1 MISLHNCLPA
11 TLLKLYMKHLK
22 SGLKIRLALT
32 ISLFCFGVS
41 PAQELDFIDLFPQ
54 REGIAC
60 YRIPSIVTAPNGD
73 LITAIDERVPSCADL
88 RDNKNINLIIRRST
102 DNGKSWTPIQRVVD
116 YPRGQSVSD
125 PSMIVDRVTN
135 TIFMFFNYM
144 DLEHE
149 PQIYYLKYIKSQDN
163 GKSWS
168 PPVDITTQISKPQ
181 WHKDF
186 KFITSGRGIQTR
198 KGTLLHTLVNLDH
211 GLHLFKS
218 DNHGENWQLVDT
230 PLIPGDESKVVE
242 LSDGSWM
249 VNSRLNRKGY
259 RQTFTSTDEG
269 KTWASRPDQSLVDPG
284 CNAGIIRYS
293 PKKPT
298 SKKGIL
304 LFVNAKHK
312 TDRKNLTLKIST
324 DNGKSWSAEK
334 TIYEGPSA
342 YAAITRLENADLGIV
357 FEKDNYTQNTFVRIS
372 QQEIQALID

>member
-11 TLLKLYMKHLK
+11 TLLKLYMKYLK
-22 SGLKIRLALT
+22 SGLKIRHALT

-41 PAQELDFIDLFPQ
+41 PAQKLDFIDLFPQ
-54 REGIAC
+54 RDGIAC
-60 YRIPSIVTAPNGD
+60 HRIPSIVTAPNGD

-88 RDNKNINLIIRRST
+88 RDNKNINLIIRRSA
-102 DNGKSWTPIQRVVD
+102 DNGKSWTPIERIID
-116 YPRGQSVSD
+116 YPNGQSASD

-168 PPVDITTQISKPQ
+168 PPLDITTHISKPQ

-218 DNHGENWQLVDT
+218 DNHGRNWQLVDI

-249 VNSRLNRKGY
+249 VNSRLNGKGY
-259 RQTFTSTDEG
+259 RQKFTSTDEG
-269 KTWASRPDQSLVDPG
+269 KTWASSPDQSLVDPG

-293 PKKPT
+293 PKKST
-298 SKKGIL
+298 FKKGIL

-324 DNGKSWSAEK
+324 NDGKSWSAEK
-334 TIYEGPSA
+334 TIYEGPAA
-342 YAAITRLENADLGIV
+342 YAAITRLENDDLGIV
-357 FEKDNYTQNTFVRIS
+357 FEKDDYTRITFVQIS
-372 QQEIQALID
+372 HEQILSLLD